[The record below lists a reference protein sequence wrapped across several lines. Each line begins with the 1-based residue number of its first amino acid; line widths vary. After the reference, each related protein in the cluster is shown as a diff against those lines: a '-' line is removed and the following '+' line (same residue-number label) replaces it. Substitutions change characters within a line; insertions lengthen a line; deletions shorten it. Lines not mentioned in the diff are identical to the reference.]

1 MFNLSEDPTE
11 AKNVL
16 AAAQW
21 SWSNDQ
27 DSLRRQLIRASG
39 FRRQGDVF
47 HKIASPSIL
56 SMHHKDV
63 NLYGLLFMECALLW
77 EFDCF
82 LSASR
87 RKVAKVEDATF
98 AVYSIPGI
106 HGESGDIN
114 LDQLDRHDRLQLV
127 REPTTKGLTLAAH
140 TTKHSAVLDEP
151 VTVVLSDGF
160 AKGLCV
166 SLICFTKDI
175 EAYLTTL
182 RTSVRDTSLPP
193 KYGWQRFFKRNDLYE
208 GKFVDRTFAKALGF
222 TSAIINNET
231 GMENQINYMQPPTL
245 Y

>member
-16 AAAQW
+16 NAAQW

-27 DSLRRQLIRASG
+27 DSLRRQLVRASG
-39 FRRQGDVF
+39 FRRFGDCF
-47 HKIASPSIL
+47 HRIADPKIL
-56 SMHHKDV
+56 SLHHRDA
-63 NLYGLLFMECALLW
+63 NLYTLLFFECKDLW
-77 EFDCF
+77 EFDCW
-82 LSASR
+82 LTP
-87 RKVAKVEDATF
+87 AKLRTSDPAAAAF
-98 AVYSIPGI
+98 AVFKIPGI

-114 LDQLDRHDRLQLV
+114 LDQLDKHDRLQLV

-160 AKGLCV
+160 ARGLCV

-175 EAYLTTL
+175 EAYLTKP
-182 RTSVRDTSLPP
+182 RTSVCDTALPP
-193 KYGWQRFFKRNDLYE
+193 KYSWQRFFKRNDLYE
-208 GKFVDRTFAKALGF
+208 GKFVDITLAKALGF